1 MDAWVWIVIAVAAIA
16 IIAIVAYAF
25 AQKRRHEELR
35 DRFGPEYDR
44 TIGQAGDVRSGE
56 SELQA
61 RRERREQLNIRPL
74 SPEAA
79 KEYGRRWDE
88 TQRRFVDDPAGAL
101 AEADDLIVR
110 VMTDRGYPMD
120 DFDQRSADIS
130 VDHPDVVQHY
140 RSAHDISM
148 RARDDDR
155 QVSTEDMRQGLV
167 HYRELFAR
175 LLGPEDRREAT
186 A

>member
-1 MDAWVWIVIAVAAIA
+1 MDAWVWIVIAVAVIA
-16 IIAIVAYAF
+16 LIAVAAYAF
-25 AQKRRHEELR
+25 AQRRRHEELR

-44 TIGQAGDVRSGE
+44 TIGEAGDVRRGE
-56 SELQA
+56 SELMA
-61 RRERREQLNIRPL
+61 RRERRDALNIRPL
-74 SPEAA
+74 SPEAV
-79 KEYGRRWDE
+79 KDYGGRWDE
-88 TQRRFVDDPAGAL
+88 TQRRFVDDPHGAL

-110 VMTDRGYPMD
+110 VMRDRGYPMD

-140 RSAHDISM
+140 RSAHDIST
-148 RARDDDR
+148 RAGYDDGN
-155 QVSTEDMRQGLV
+155 VSTEELRQGLV

-175 LLGPEDRREAT
+175 LLQPDDRRVT

>member
-1 MDAWVWIVIAVAAIA
+1 MDAWVWIVIAVVAVIVIA
-16 IIAIVAYAF
+16 VVAYAL
-25 AQKRRHEELR
+25 ARKRRHEELR
-35 DRFGPEYDR
+35 EQFGPEYDR
-44 TIGQAGDVRSGE
+44 AIGEAGDVRGGE

-74 SPEAA
+74 DADAA

-88 TQRRFVDDPAGAL
+88 TQRRFVDDPEGAL
-101 AEADDLIVR
+101 AEADGLIVR
-110 VMTDRGYPMD
+110 VMRDRGYPMD

-130 VDHPDVVQHY
+130 VDHPDVVEHY
-140 RSAHDISM
+140 RSAHDIST
-148 RARDDDR
+148 RAKDDDR

-175 LLGPEDRREAT
+175 LLGPDERRVAS

>member
-1 MDAWVWIVIAVAAIA
+1 MDAWVWIVIAVVAIVV
-16 IIAIVAYAF
+16 IAVVAYAF
-25 AQKRRHEELR
+25 ARKRRHEQLR
-35 DRFGPEYDR
+35 ERFGPEYDR
-44 TIGQAGDVRSGE
+44 TIDEAGDVRSGE
-56 SELQA
+56 SELEA

-74 SPEAA
+74 SGDAA
-79 KEYGRRWDE
+79 KEYRHRWDE
-88 TQRRFVDDPAGAL
+88 TQRRFVDDPEGAL
-101 AEADDLIVR
+101 AEADELIVQ
-110 VMTDRGYPMD
+110 VMRDRGYPMD

-148 RARDDDR
+148 RTKQDDG
-155 QVSTEDMRQGLV
+155 QVSTEDLRQGLV